1 MSKCIGCGVKIQ
13 TTDPLKKGYTP
24 EIVLIEQGEEVYC
37 KRCYDIRHHNKLYDT
52 VITDEYYYK
61 NLSFIKDTK
70 SLIIY
75 LVDVL
80 NIETSFI
87 PNLKDIIGNNPI
99 LILINKIDVM
109 PKSLKLKNIEKFTFD
124 YAKAN
129 KLNIIGTMLISSKN
143 KKNIGEV
150 IERIKRLRIKKDKTA
165 YYKPG
170 YKPGVTDV
178 KKEKRFDD
186 CYVMGCTSVGKST
199 FINALI
205 EYTNPNVKNR
215 LTTSNQYHTT
225 QDMIKIPLDS
235 KNYIIDTPGI
245 INKSSYCA
253 YLDHKSQKIIT
264 PTNYIKPRT
273 YQLNP
278 SQTIFIGA
286 LARIDFIEGEN
297 ISASFYLAND
307 LYLHRTKLEKADSI
321 MEKLTYNAAEGQ
333 TNNLLVPPFSNAE
346 IERLGKNTSI
356 EYNIQDTTAK
366 PYDLEFPGLG
376 FVHLNGKNLK
386 IKVTFPQ
393 NVKIKLRE
401 SII

>member
-13 TTDPLKKGYTP
+13 TSDSTKKGYLP
-24 EIVLIEQGEEVYC
+24 EIILIEQGEEVYC

-52 VITDEYYYK
+52 VITEKYYYQ
-61 NLSFIKDTK
+61 NLGFIKETK

-87 PNLKDIIGNNPI
+87 PNLKDIVGNNPI

-109 PKSLKLKNIEKFTFD
+109 PKSLKLKNIEKYTFD
-124 YAKAN
+124 IAKAN
-129 KLNIIGTMLISSKN
+129 KLNVIGIMLISSKN

-150 IERIKRLRIKKDKTA
+150 IDRIKHLRIKKDKSA

-170 YKPGVTDV
+170 YKVGVSEV
-178 KKEKRFDD
+178 KREKRFDD

-205 EYTNPNVKNR
+205 EYNNPNIKNR
-215 LTTSNQYHTT
+215 LTTSDQYHTT
-225 QDMIKIPLDS
+225 QDMIKIPLED

-245 INKSSYCA
+245 INKQSYSA
-253 YLDHKSQKIIT
+253 YLDHQSQKIIT
-264 PTNYIKPRT
+264 PTNYIKPKT

-278 SQTIFIGA
+278 KQTIFIGG
-286 LARIDFIEGEN
+286 LARIDFLDGEN
-297 ISASFYLAND
+297 ISASFYLANN

-321 MEKLTYNAAEGQ
+321 IEKMTYNAAKEQ
-333 TNNLLVPPFSNAE
+333 TNNLLVPPFTNME
-346 IERLGKNTSI
+346 VKRLGTYKSEEFTI
-356 EYNIQDTTAK
+356 YDTTLK
-366 PYDLEFPGLG
+366 SYDLEFPGLG
-376 FVHLNGKNLK
+376 FVHLNGKNVK
-386 IKVTFPQ
+386 IRVSSPA
-393 NVKIKLRE
+393 NIKIKLRG